1 MHPRARRRLN
11 LIVGVHRRP
20 VEQAEPGDGS
30 GPDPPDALP
39 TDAPISGVST
49 LVADNTGSYDAA
61 IRAQLYPLLE
71 LTGVS
76 QDGAANGS
84 MDVEY
89 QYQSLA
95 TRVFCLYEVLDDA
108 ARSVPILER
117 RKNSRS
123 GRFNTT
129 RLCALQKFVLG
140 VGGAGLSL
148 KEQKQLYNFLEV
160 WDRRDAVDPMEVSED
175 LSLSAVFPTVSSFT
189 NALRDDINDAVL
201 SAG

>member
-20 VEQAEPGDGS
+20 VEQAKPGDGS

-108 ARSVPILER
+108 AWSVPILER

-129 RLCALQKFVLG
+129 RLRALQKFVLG